1 MRNLFAFI
9 RRYSVLLFFLVLEGV
24 SISLLVSY
32 NKFHQAAYMDA
43 AGEITGS
50 LQTQYAS
57 VENYFHL
64 KKENQD
70 LRRRLNELQ
79 NRLPENFQGA
89 DTAQRV
95 ITDSI
100 PVDTSGERRRYIYMD
115 AQVVNNSISQPNN
128 YITLHRGS
136 RQGVEKDMVVVGPN
150 GVVGVVL
157 DVTENFSTVMSM
169 LHKQSRISARL
180 KKTGESGRIEW
191 DGAVANRVQLKDI
204 PKSVKVQAGD
214 TVLTSQ
220 YSDFP
225 PGVMIG
231 VIEKVIPEKSANN
244 YLLQLKTSTDFSRLQ
259 NVFVVKNLQRNEQK
273 ELEQRIQQKK
283 K

>member
-1 MRNLFAFI
+1 
-9 RRYSVLLFFLVLEGV
+9 
-24 SISLLVSY
+24 
-32 NKFHQAAYMDA
+32 MDA

-50 LQTQYAS
+50 LQTQYAGI
-57 VENYFHL
+57 ENYFHL
-64 KKENQD
+64 KQENED
-70 LRRRLNELQ
+70 LRRKLTELQ

-89 DTAQRV
+89 DTASKIV
-95 ITDSI
+95 TDSI
-100 PVDTSGERRRYIYMD
+100 PFDTTGERRRYVYMD

-128 YITLHRGS
+128 YITIHRGS
-136 RQGVEKDMVVVGPN
+136 KQGIEPAMVVLGPA

-180 KKTGESGRIEW
+180 KKTGESGKIEW
-191 DGAVANRVQLKDI
+191 DGAAPNRVQLKDI

-231 VIEKVIPEKSANN
+231 IIEKVIPEKSSNN
-244 YLLQLKTSTDFSRLQ
+244 YLLQLKTSVDFSRLQ

-273 ELEQRIQQKK
+273 ELEQRLQQKK